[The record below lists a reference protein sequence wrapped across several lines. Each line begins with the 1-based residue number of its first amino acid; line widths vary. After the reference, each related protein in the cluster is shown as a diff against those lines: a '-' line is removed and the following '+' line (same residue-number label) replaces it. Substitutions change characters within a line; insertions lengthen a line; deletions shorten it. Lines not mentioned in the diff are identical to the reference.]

1 MIFCLLKLEIPFEW
15 QITLANGLW
24 WKLDKKIHDHEFV
37 IPDYLKVDPKNIIL
51 LEE

>member
-1 MIFCLLKLEIPFEW
+1 MANNVGKWIMVEI
-15 QITLANGLW
+15 
-24 WKLDKKIHDHEFV
+24 DKKIHDHEFV